1 MLDIFF
7 YSESTIM
14 KIINHTIYIKLVT
27 TVTVVVFLL
36 LSNISAFA
44 DTQNGKLQRS
54 RDLANLI
61 ESYQVIP
68 DHKYYTCGSYDKPN
82 AILGVHKDYQLVSD
96 IWQCIPNVDSTQMEK
111 WIRTIS
117 PEDYRAGGYSA
128 AYILDPSGKKAGFWY
143 SIQDSTLIK
152 FHGEKSI
159 EVYTPDLNQPGKVEE
174 VFIFPNPAFDIEME
188 KPEMDMD
195 G

>member
-1 MLDIFF
+1 
-7 YSESTIM
+7 M
-14 KIINHTIYIKLVT
+14 KINNHTIYTKLIT
-27 TVTVVVFLL
+27 TFIVVVFLL

-44 DTQNGKLQRS
+44 DTQKGKLQLS

-61 ESYQVIP
+61 ESCQVIP
-68 DHKYYTCGSYDKPN
+68 DHKYYICGSYDKPN
-82 AILGVHKDYQLVSD
+82 AILGVHKDYQLVFD
-96 IWQCIPNVDSTQMEK
+96 LWQSMPNVDSAQMEK

-117 PEDYRAGGYSA
+117 PEDYLAGGYSA
-128 AYILDPSGKKAGFWY
+128 AYILDPNGKKVGFWY

-159 EVYTPDLNQPGKVEE
+159 EVYTPDLNQPGEIEE
-174 VFIFPNPAFDIEME
+174 IFIFPNPVFDIEME

-195 G
+195 D